1 VKNAFLLAFAGVA
14 GTAVMVLFGAL
25 YAALIMVGFSLW
37 HSVQP
42 QIPAF
47 GYLQIWFPMI
57 TIEAILTFLVTRV
70 RGSEE

>member
-42 QIPAF
+42 QI
-47 GYLQIWFPMI
+47 
-57 TIEAILTFLVTRV
+57 LTFLVTRV